1 MQMKYSLIKLLSRDS
16 ICIAAVALM
25 HAIYQ
30 EISKLHRVINN
41 NESLNCINNKWFQ
54 KVEKGDI

>member
-1 MQMKYSLIKLLSRDS
+1 MQMNYPLIKLLSRDS
-16 ICIAAVALM
+16 IALM